1 MNGYHHRDLSESLR
15 LAVEQGHTER
25 VVDLLKRG
33 APSELDDQGQTPLH
47 IAASAGHVELVDVLI
62 QAGFDVTVQ
71 DYVSTINDKCP
82 RNSCIACPR
91 NSCLT
96 ACAICMLGRKNSR
109 KQLSLSQT
117 CQSERRVPNQ
127 FLSCFVPPAETFL
140 RLTSS
145 TISLT

>member
-82 RNSCIACPR
+82 RNSCITCPR
-91 NSCLT
+91 NSCLA
-96 ACAICMLGRKNSR
+96 ACAICMLERKNSR

>member
-71 DYVSTINDKCP
+71 DYVSTINNKCP
-82 RNSCIACPR
+82 RNSCITCPR
-91 NSCLT
+91 NSCLAQHVPY
-96 ACAICMLGRKNSR
+96 ACSKEKTVGNS
-109 KQLSLSQT
+109 
-117 CQSERRVPNQ
+117 CP
-127 FLSCFVPPAETFL
+127 
-140 RLTSS
+140 
-145 TISLT
+145 

>member
-71 DYVSTINDKCP
+71 DYVSTIDNKCP

-96 ACAICMLGRKNSR
+96 ACAICMPEREKTVGNS
-109 KQLSLSQT
+109 
-117 CQSERRVPNQ
+117 CP
-127 FLSCFVPPAETFL
+127 
-140 RLTSS
+140 
-145 TISLT
+145 